1 GTKTGRLGARPLAAG
16 DARTRRVEL
25 RQGNRMNRL
34 PIVIVNYRTPGLVI
48 DCLRSL
54 VEEVRTVPNARVYV
68 VENASP
74 DDSAAKIGE
83 AIQKEGWS
91 SWAELMKVEKNLGF
105 AGGNNAALRPI
116 LAEDPYPDYVL
127 LLNPDTVVR
136 PGAVKALVDFM
147 EANPKV
153 GI

>member
-1 GTKTGRLGARPLAAG
+1 AELGLQSDGWGTKTERRSAEQRVARNDPSCL
-16 DARTRRVEL
+16 TVV
-25 RQGNRMNRL
+25 RQGNGMNRL

-74 DDSAAKIGE
+74 DDSAAKIQD

-91 SWAELMKVEKNLGF
+91 SWAELMTVDKNLGF

-116 LAEDPYPDYVL
+116 LAEEPYPD
-127 LLNPDTVVR
+127 
-136 PGAVKALVDFM
+136 
-147 EANPKV
+147 
-153 GI
+153 